1 MSVSSQVGQE
11 NLTQQIEC
19 NRNFFHKVSFV
30 LKKKKI
36 SLSVNSYET
45 VLKCKK
51 ITQVY
56 KQFRNWDELEPCPLV
71 MRACTVQK

>member
-1 MSVSSQVGQE
+1 MGQE
-11 NLTQQIEC
+11 NLTQQIER
-19 NRNFFHKVSFV
+19 NRKFFHKVSFA
-30 LKKKKI
+30 LKKI

-71 MRACTVQK
+71 MRTCMV